1 MVLFR
6 SLAKNSAPL
15 CKVNSL
21 VPDFPTFVPKAA
33 AMLNVHTFTFNAFQ
47 ENTYVMYTDLGQ
59 AAIVD
64 PGCSNTAEEEELYSF
79 IAAKKLKIEAIL
91 CTHCHIDHVFGL
103 GYVARKYSLKP
114 LIPEGE
120 MPVLNAVER
129 VASMYGLSYAGSPEV
144 DFFQESIFTLGV
156 EQLQILKVPG
166 HSPDHIA
173 LYHKD
178 SAQVISGDVLFY
190 RSIGRTDLPGGD
202 HKTLIDS
209 IRTQLL
215 VLPEDTVV
223 YPGHM
228 QRTTVGDEKRL
239 NPFLT

>member
-1 MVLFR
+1 
-6 SLAKNSAPL
+6 
-15 CKVNSL
+15 
-21 VPDFPTFVPKAA
+21 
-33 AMLNVHTFTFNAFQ
+33 MLNVHAFTFNAFQ
-47 ENTYVMYTDLGQ
+47 ENTYVIYTDLGQ

-64 PGCSNTAEEEELYSF
+64 PGCSNTAEEEELAGF
-79 IAAKKLKIEAIL
+79 IASKKLKVEAIL

-103 GYVARKYSLKP
+103 DFAARKYGLKP

-120 MPVLNAVER
+120 MPVLAAVER
-129 VASMYGLSYAGSPEV
+129 VAAMYGLSYAGSPEV
-144 DFFQESIFTLGV
+144 GFFNESVFILGT

-173 LYHKD
+173 LYHRD
-178 SAQVISGDVLFY
+178 SAQLLSGDALFH

-202 HKTLIDS
+202 YNTLIAS
-209 IRTQLL
+209 IRSQLL

-228 QRTTVGDEKRL
+228 QSTTIGDEKRL
-239 NPFLT
+239 NPFLN